1 MNQES
6 DLSNPMKYRLPYE
19 LPDQNQDGFADNED
33 FQRAFR
39 GLNMTRYEISSVFDQ
54 VDTDHVGKISQHQWN
69 DFYISFITHFENS
82 DTEPRDGV
90 LTEKEVEAALG
101 DIDNIHVTL
110 SSSKREKYLYE
121 IMETLT
127 SRT

>member
-1 MNQES
+1 M
-6 DLSNPMKYRLPYE
+6 
-19 LPDQNQDGFADNED
+19 
-33 FQRAFR
+33 
-39 GLNMTRYEISSVFDQ
+39 
-54 VDTDHVGKISQHQWN
+54 
-69 DFYISFITHFENS
+69 
-82 DTEPRDGV
+82 

-101 DIDNIHVTL
+101 DIDNILVTL